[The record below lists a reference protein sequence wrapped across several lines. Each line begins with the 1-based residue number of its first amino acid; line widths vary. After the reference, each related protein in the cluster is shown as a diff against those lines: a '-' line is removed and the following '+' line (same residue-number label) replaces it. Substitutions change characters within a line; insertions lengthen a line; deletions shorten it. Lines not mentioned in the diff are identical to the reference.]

1 MGDRFRALAI
11 KGGVTKFLPREYE
24 VAVGPFKLSVLKSF
38 KYQDD
43 YSYTISVN
51 SLDFFEF
58 YVVYGELNKKISEL
72 PRVRLNYSK
81 YLDKGRWLNVGTMTH
96 RVTTLEIYKKNES
109 DKGISDGK
117 YSLDQKLSN
126 VDEFYVTPDR
136 IFSFIEVLEG
146 ELSSPELTYRAAKI
160 DGVLSGQLAVVHQ
173 FEFLLYAACRANIS
187 YDEFYRDLN
196 AFIDAG
202 ELPFAKFNPS
212 SLERLYHELNAS
224 E

>member
-24 VAVGPFKLSVLKSF
+24 VAVGPFKLSVSKSF

-43 YSYTISVN
+43 YSFTISVN

-72 PRVRLNYSK
+72 PRVKLNYSK
-81 YLDKGRWLNVGTMTH
+81 YLDKGRWLNAGVVSH
-96 RVTTLEIYKKNES
+96 RVTTIELYNKNLSEF
-109 DKGISDGK
+109 GIVDGK
-117 YSLDQKLSN
+117 YVLGERLKDLGN
-126 VDEFYVTPDR
+126 LYLTPER
-136 IFSFIEVLEG
+136 VFSFFEVLEG
-146 ELSSPELTYRAAKI
+146 ELSSPELTFRAAKI

-212 SLERLYHELNAS
+212 SLERLYHELNAR

>member
-24 VAVGPFKLSVLKSF
+24 VTVGPFKLSVSKSF

-43 YSYTISVN
+43 YSFTISVN

-72 PRVRLNYSK
+72 PRVKLNYSK
-81 YLDKGRWLNVGTMTH
+81 YLDKGRWLNAGVVSH
-96 RVTTLEIYKKNES
+96 RVTTIEMYNKNS
-109 DKGISDGK
+109 LDYGIVDGK
-117 YSLDQKLSN
+117 YALGENLNDIDDL
-126 VDEFYVTPDR
+126 YLTPER
-136 IFSFIEVLEG
+136 VFSFFEVLEG